1 MRWWATASGAANFRD
16 ADAAV
21 LVTGYMLASTPLVKR
36 MLARLASLA
45 TSRRAI
51 ILVSVVS
58 LAASW
63 INWGFGLV
71 VGALFASR
79 SPARCGVDYRLLVAS
94 AHSAFIIWHGGHRRL
109 DSADHRDRGAF
120 LRRQDRH
127 HSPPAIRFSRYST
140 W

>member
-1 MRWWATASGAANFRD
+1 MQMLL
-16 ADAAV
+16 V

-45 TSRRAI
+45 TSAGGAI

-79 SPARCGVDYRLLVAS
+79 SPARCGSITGCWWPAPIPAS
-94 AHSAFIIWHGGHRRL
+94 SSGTAVW
-109 DSADHRDRGAF
+109 
-120 LRRQDRH
+120 
-127 HSPPAIRFSRYST
+127 PARFR
-140 W
+140 